1 MSLLS
6 SFTKKSKLSA
16 TIKQTQ
22 QARKSEGNAA
32 DQLFKSAYAGYAEV
46 LLDDP
51 IRADALYNWGF
62 ALLHQAKTKEGAQA
76 EAIYQDAINKFA
88 FCLLINPNYLGAAI
102 NGGVAYMDL
111 ARLKGAAPDD
121 VLYTLAQKHFEAANK
136 IQTGTASYN
145 LACIYALRGD
155 SQACLQAFEL
165 SKERGSLP
173 DASDIMQD
181 PDLATV
187 KEADWF
193 LAFIEPLLP
202 KEEPVVV
209 EEAVAVAEE
218 PAAVEEVAAVAEEPA
233 AVEEAVAEAE
243 EPAAVEEV
251 AAEVE
256 EPAAI
261 EEVAAE
267 VEEPAAVEEVAA
279 EVEEPAAVEEAA
291 AEVEEPAEEEFAEV
305 GEPIAEADVII
316 VAETD
321 GAADAEETIVAE
333 PGVSY
338 QAHKNRKKK

>member
-193 LAFIEPLLP
+193 LAFIEPLLQLP
-202 KEEPVVV
+202 EPR
-209 EEAVAVAEE
+209 
-218 PAAVEEVAAVAEEPA
+218 
-233 AVEEAVAEAE
+233 
-243 EPAAVEEV
+243 
-251 AAEVE
+251 
-256 EPAAI
+256 
-261 EEVAAE
+261 
-267 VEEPAAVEEVAA
+267 
-279 EVEEPAAVEEAA
+279 
-291 AEVEEPAEEEFAEV
+291 
-305 GEPIAEADVII
+305 GL
-316 VAETD
+316 
-321 GAADAEETIVAE
+321 GL
-333 PGVSY
+333 S
-338 QAHKNRKKK
+338 